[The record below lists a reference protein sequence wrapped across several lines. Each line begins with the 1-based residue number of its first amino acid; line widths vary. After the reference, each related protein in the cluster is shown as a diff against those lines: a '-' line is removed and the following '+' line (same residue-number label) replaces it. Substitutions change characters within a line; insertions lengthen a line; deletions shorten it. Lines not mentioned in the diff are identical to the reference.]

1 MKKTYRIKTHI
12 SKDGKLS
19 LKGLPFQAGETV
31 EVTVRV
37 VENSLRGKYRG
48 RGLMKAFLAGKN
60 QEKEL

>member
-31 EVTVRV
+31 EVTARAT
-37 VENSLRGKYRG
+37 EHPLRGKYKG
-48 RGLMKAFLAGKN
+48 RGLMKAFLA
-60 QEKEL
+60 EKEWEKQL